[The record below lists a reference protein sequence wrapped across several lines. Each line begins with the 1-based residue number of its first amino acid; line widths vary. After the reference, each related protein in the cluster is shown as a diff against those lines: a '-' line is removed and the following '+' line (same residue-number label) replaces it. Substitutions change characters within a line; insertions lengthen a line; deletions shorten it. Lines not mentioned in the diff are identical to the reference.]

1 MAGKKKAPVE
11 ANPLLEQLRFV
22 ASILKPKGE
31 PNETCC
37 VIANGAITAL
47 NPPLSV
53 GILTQAAIT
62 ANPPALQLLAALE
75 RCKDGY
81 AMTETRGTVAL
92 TSGPLRVSLPTVQGL
107 APSAPDAYREALP
120 GALFDA
126 IAQISHIAD
135 EDAEHVQ
142 SASICIEEGLVSTTN
157 RNVILQAYHGLN
169 MPAMMLPKR
178 FVKAVTDAIGKFN
191 KTIVGMGHGV
201 ASFTVFFDD
210 NSWLKTQLMDAEPL
224 PYSKVCAKEGG
235 FKPLPDIW
243 EALDNVM
250 PFRGNTDAV
259 RFEDDAIKTDTASYE
274 QILGE
279 RIKINADYLKSCKPH
294 IENYAI
300 DNGKF
305 YFYKGNVRGVIA
317 LME

>member
-22 ASILKPKGE
+22 STILAKKGE

-37 VIANGAITAL
+37 VIANGAITAH
-47 NPPLSV
+47 NPPLSA

-62 ANPPALQLLAALE
+62 ANPPAHQLLAALE

-92 TSGPLRVSLPTVQGL
+92 TSGPLRVSLPTVAGL
-107 APSAPDAYREALP
+107 QPSEPDAYREALP
-120 GALFDA
+120 AALFDA
-126 IAQISHIAD
+126 IAQIAFLAD
-135 EDAEHVQ
+135 EDAEHLQ

-157 RNVILQAYHGLN
+157 RNVILQSYHGLN
-169 MPAMMLPKR
+169 LPTLMLPKR
-178 FVKAVTDAIGKFN
+178 FVTAVLKTGKP
-191 KTIVGMGHGV
+191 IVGIGHGT

-210 NSWLKTQLMDAEPL
+210 NSWLRTSLMDCEPL
-224 PYSKVCAKEGG
+224 PYAKVCAKEGG

-243 EALDNVM
+243 EALETIM

-259 RFEDDAIKTDTASYE
+259 KFEDDAVKTDTASYE

-279 RIKINADYLKSCKPH
+279 RIRINADYLKQCKPH
-294 IENYAI
+294 IEHFAI

-317 LME
+317 LMD